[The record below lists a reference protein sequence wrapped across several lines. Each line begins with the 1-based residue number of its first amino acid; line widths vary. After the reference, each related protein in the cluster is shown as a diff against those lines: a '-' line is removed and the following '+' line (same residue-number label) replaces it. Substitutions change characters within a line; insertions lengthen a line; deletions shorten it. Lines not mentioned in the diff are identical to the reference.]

1 MNEPN
6 QRMNEP
12 MEFTKDKSTKECT
25 EISME
30 GTKGN
35 YKKQYVSLCTFVRIN
50 FKESL
55 QNQILLSILS
65 SSIEDKGI

>member
-6 QRMNEP
+6 QRRKKA

-30 GTKGN
+30 CTKDN